1 MEAPITNLK
10 NKTVVTKDNHQY
22 FYTVAPIEIAN
33 ALNTAIIILQ
43 EYSITDLNGENYKL
57 YRTTEGN
64 WYDIPSANSSVNNL
78 RLMSF
83 KLAINSQETND

>member
-10 NKTVVTKDNHQY
+10 NKTIVTKDNHQY
-22 FYTVAPIEIAN
+22 FYTVASVEIAN
-33 ALNTAIIILQ
+33 ALNTAIITLQ

-64 WYDIPSANSSVNNL
+64 WYDIPSANSSVNSL

-83 KLAINSQETND
+83 KLAINSQEMNY

>member
-1 MEAPITNLK
+1 MEAPKTNLK
-10 NKTVVTKDNHQY
+10 NQTIVTKDNHRY

-33 ALNTAIIILQ
+33 ALNTAIITLQ

-64 WYDIPSANSSVNNL
+64 WYDIPSANPSVNNL

-83 KLAINSQETND
+83 KLAINSQEAND